1 MRVQAYARS
10 FTIPPAFYPAGV
22 RFLSYRLIPMPELP
36 EVETSRR
43 GLAPHLEGRRVMQVT
58 LRRKAL
64 RWPIPREIETVL
76 PQQTITAIRRRAK
89 YLLMD
94 TAAGSAI
101 WHLGMSGSM
110 RVLPADTPVTTHDHV
125 DLLLGDA
132 IVDASAALTPVL
144 PRTRVREQNIGVWKS
159 GQTGEARER
168 EPSAT
173 ARVLRFNDP
182 RRFGC
187 LLWQAPGETHELLRD
202 LGPEPLLDD
211 DDDTSDGARFSGDY
225 LYERSR
231 GRSAPVK
238 AFLMDQ
244 KIVVGV
250 GNIYAAEALFA
261 AGVSPLR
268 AAGKV
273 SRERY
278 GAIAEAVRAILSY
291 AITRGGTTLR
301 DFLSPDG
308 APGYFEQELSA
319 YGRGGQP
326 CPRCGRPMKQ
336 AMLAQRATVW
346 CGHCQK

>member
-1 MRVQAYARS
+1 
-10 FTIPPAFYPAGV
+10 
-22 RFLSYRLIPMPELP
+22 MPELP
-36 EVETSRR
+36 EVETTRR
-43 GLAPHLEGRRVMQVT
+43 GLAPHLEGRRVVDVT
-58 LRRKAL
+58 LRRPDL
-64 RWPIPREIETVL
+64 RWPIPREIVDLLPSSTIATV
-76 PQQTITAIRRRAK
+76 RRRAK

-94 TAAGSAI
+94 TGIGTAI
-101 WHLGMSGSM
+101 WHLGMSGSL
-110 RVLPADTPVTTHDHV
+110 RVLPPDTPVRAHDHV
-125 DLLLGDA
+125 DLLVEPARGRG
-132 IVDASAALTPVL
+132 AS
-144 PRTRVREQNIGVWKS
+144 
-159 GQTGEARER
+159 
-168 EPSAT
+168 
-173 ARVLRFNDP
+173 RVLRFNDP

-187 LLWQAPGETHELLRD
+187 LLWQPAGETHALLRE
-202 LGPEPLLDD
+202 LGPEPLAGPDEVAPGMPVFD
-211 DDDTSDGARFSGDY
+211 GDY

-231 GRSAPVK
+231 GRAAPVK

-278 GAIAEAVRAILSY
+278 AAIADAVRRILAH

-301 DFLSPDG
+301 DFLAPDG

-319 YGRGGQP
+319 YGRGGEP
-326 CPRCGRPMKQ
+326 CPRCGRPLKQ

-346 CGHCQK
+346 CGHCQT